1 MALIC
6 FASAKGSP
14 GSTLTAL
21 AVAAAWPTSGD
32 RRKLLL
38 EADAS
43 GGTLALRYGLGLEP
57 GLVTFAVAA
66 QRHLDPEALW
76 GHAQHLPGGLPVI
89 VGPDNPDRA
98 ASVLARSAGMI
109 ASRLAEQSDLDVIV
123 DIGRLGTEAPNMDIL
138 RAADVILMV
147 ARPTVEQLQPGA
159 HRLRSLPV
167 PDDRLSWVLIG
178 QAPHSADEVREALGY
193 DVAGVIADDPR
204 GAAALEGGAAGSRL
218 RRSAL
223 ARSASALAETLAK
236 RHHPVAQQM
245 AEAEAAVDED
255 KRISR
260 STFEMLM
267 NGASNGR

>member
-66 QRHLDPEALW
+66 QRHLDPDAVW
-76 GHAQHLPGGLPVI
+76 NHGQTLPGGLPVI
-89 VGPDNPDRA
+89 VAPDNPDRA
-98 ASVLARSAGMI
+98 ASVLTRSAGTI
-109 ASRLAEQSDLDVIV
+109 ANRLAEQSDLDVIV
-123 DIGRLGTEAPNMDIL
+123 DLGRLGTEAPSMDIL
-138 RAADVILMV
+138 RAADVTLMV
-147 ARPTVEQLQPGA
+147 ARPTVEQLQPA
-159 HRLRSLPV
+159 THRLRSLPV
-167 PDDRLSWVLIG
+167 PDDRLGWVLIG
-178 QAPHSADEVREALGY
+178 QAPHSAAEVREALGY

-223 ARSASALAETLAK
+223 ARSATALAETLAK
-236 RHHPVAQQM
+236 RHHPLAQQM
-245 AEAEAAVDED
+245 AEAEAAVDDD

-260 STFEMLM
+260 ATFEMLM
-267 NGASNGR
+267 NGASDGR

>member
-21 AVAAAWPTSGD
+21 AVAAAWPTSGI

-66 QRHLDPEALW
+66 RRHLECDALW
-76 GHAQHLPGGLPVI
+76 DHAQTLPGGLPVI

-98 ASVLARSAGMI
+98 ASVMTRSAGTI
-109 ASRLAEQSDLDVIV
+109 GNRLGEQADLDVIV
-123 DIGRLGTEAPNMDIL
+123 DLGRLGTEAAAMDLL
-138 RAADVILMV
+138 RAADVTLMV
-147 ARPTVEQLQPGA
+147 ARPTVEQLQPAA
-159 HRLRSLPV
+159 HLLRSLPV

-178 QAPHSADEVREALGY
+178 EAPHSADEVREALGY
-193 DVAGVIADDPR
+193 DVAGIIADDPR

-223 ARSASALAETLAK
+223 ARTATALAETLAK
-236 RHHPVAQQM
+236 RHHPLAQQM
-245 AEAEAAVDED
+245 TEAEAAVDDD

-260 STFEMLM
+260 ATFEMLM